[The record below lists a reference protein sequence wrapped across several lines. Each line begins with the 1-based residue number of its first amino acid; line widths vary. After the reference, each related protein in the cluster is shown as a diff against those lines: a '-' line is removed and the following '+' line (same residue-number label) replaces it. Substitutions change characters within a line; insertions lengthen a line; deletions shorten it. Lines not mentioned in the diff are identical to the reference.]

1 VGLRLKKSKKNNPG
15 VIEME
20 RLRKSP
26 HSYLGSE
33 RECMHDVNPNGLH
46 ISLKVQQQKAG
57 WTG

>member
-1 VGLRLKKSKKNNPG
+1 
-15 VIEME
+15 ME

-33 RECMHDVNPNGLH
+33 RECMHDVNPNSLH